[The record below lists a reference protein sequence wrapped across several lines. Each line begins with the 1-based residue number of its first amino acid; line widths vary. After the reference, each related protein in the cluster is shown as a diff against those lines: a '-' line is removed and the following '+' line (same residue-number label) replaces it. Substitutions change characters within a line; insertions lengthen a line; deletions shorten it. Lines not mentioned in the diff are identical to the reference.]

1 MLRSEILWSL
11 ILTNNCYYNWLLKQK
26 LKKRLFTAF
35 SREIKTFGEEVSVT
49 CGVINSEEI
58 PLDPKVFVFG
68 L

>member
-1 MLRSEILWSL
+1 MHLAER
-11 ILTNNCYYNWLLKQK
+11 LKH
-26 LKKRLFTAF
+26 
-35 SREIKTFGEEVSVT
+35 EEVNVT